1 MSGGRRGG
9 RRGGRAA
16 SGSVDKDYDE
26 FIESDVDDDSGGR
39 DVPKDDTLSEGGKMK
54 KLGKV
59 IQRCEEELKRPENV
73 NCRVESFGLI
83 NNGFCDKK
91 RKIVKEMGF
100 AGLYASVD
108 RQLSRELAYW
118 LATRVD
124 VPSNCLITLDGK
136 EFPFDPVEVHWVLG
150 IPKGPKPVPKKAVDE
165 DMKIFVQ
172 GVVNQFSLTTPSRV
186 RGIPRKNLV
195 DALEAPLEDVVEFKV
210 AFLLLALA
218 VILCPTTSHR
228 LCSTLI
234 PAAFAANDTESYDWC
249 KLVIDQLMYSISS
262 LARRFYPMGFAKGCG
277 GCTIILST
285 VNVAYGRPHERS
297 AMDVMPVKRRAVASK
312 VVEALLNSV
321 EVEEEDV
328 EELIC
333 TQGVRKRVKDGQG
346 YFGWN
351 KASGSC
357 SGDLFVH
364 DYISSGLM
372 CSLVVNNGW
381 EGREWQERGERER
394 KEREEIL
401 ARERQERE
409 ERERKEREEILAR
422 ERQEREERER
432 KEREGILE
440 RERQEREKLEKEKE
454 KQKQNFDKA
463 NLEQVNLEQDKQ
475 EKENLDQENGEKNDN
490 LDSQE
495 NLEREARIIRGP
507 RSLEINDLE
516 IPFCSDDDDAESV
529 HSPSSLNS
537 CGERSRRKRK
547 TTATPRKLVQGYVSC
562 RRPRKYHRFR
572 HCILD
577 YVRVHSNFSPRR
589 QQTVDEDPVM
599 LSCDGH
605 QATLRICAGI
615 GLTRGQV
622 GISMCGWPGG
632 CMKKYRQSGL
642 KVGVEGSCWIP
653 HLRKS
658 ADDLD
663 RTTRVYTRQLS
674 GLSPNWIN
682 VVFVPVVLDNHW
694 WCVAFSV
701 NREEI
706 LVMDSIETSTVTELH
721 SINVKQLAYAMDL
734 VFQLLDPQWP
744 LGTVGSWV
752 NTSLRMGQQGDL
764 YVLFLTVTYMTLR
777 HSCGVHMLAAIKRNA
792 ERLLTELSLESD
804 INIKRSWLLFE
815 DLMCDFNEA
824 RPAVLEAVVK
834 KK

>member
-1 MSGGRRGG
+1 MVGRCQGVEGVDEEVDVRRVVQLIRTMTNLLSLMLMMILVGGMCQRLY
-9 RRGGRAA
+9 
-16 SGSVDKDYDE
+16 VQ
-26 FIESDVDDDSGGR
+26 
-39 DVPKDDTLSEGGKMK
+39 DDTLSEGGKMK

-277 GCTIILST
+277 GCTIILSIFYLDRLRRPPLKWGVLPRLKVWTLEEINKADRYMNGDFGKLGT

-615 GLTRGQV
+615 GLTRGQYV
-622 GISMCGWPGG
+622 RVAGRL
-632 CMKKYRQSGL
+632 YE
-642 KVGVEGSCWIP
+642 KV
-653 HLRKS
+653 
-658 ADDLD
+658 
-663 RTTRVYTRQLS
+663 
-674 GLSPNWIN
+674 
-682 VVFVPVVLDNHW
+682 
-694 WCVAFSV
+694 
-701 NREEI
+701 
-706 LVMDSIETSTVTELH
+706 
-721 SINVKQLAYAMDL
+721 
-734 VFQLLDPQWP
+734 
-744 LGTVGSWV
+744 
-752 NTSLRMGQQGDL
+752 
-764 YVLFLTVTYMTLR
+764 
-777 HSCGVHMLAAIKRNA
+777 
-792 ERLLTELSLESD
+792 
-804 INIKRSWLLFE
+804 
-815 DLMCDFNEA
+815 
-824 RPAVLEAVVK
+824 
-834 KK
+834 